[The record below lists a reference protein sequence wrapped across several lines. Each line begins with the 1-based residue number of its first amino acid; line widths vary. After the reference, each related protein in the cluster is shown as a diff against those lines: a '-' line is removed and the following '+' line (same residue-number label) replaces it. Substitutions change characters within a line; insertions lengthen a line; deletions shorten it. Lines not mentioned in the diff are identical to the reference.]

1 MKNSGL
7 ALAMVLASSVY
18 AGFYFDAGMG
28 YGMGRATEKYQDR
41 YDNYNEQRSG
51 VGYDLGL
58 KIGGGPSMVGYGLFF
73 LCEVSWEISLYTPIS
88 YLLGPGIVFYP
99 ARNLQLGASFGLS
112 PLIVGY
118 EDYYEG
124 YAYNFSIAYDFFN
137 RNHGLL
143 LGMKFYNTY
152 GEATIIS
159 DDYGYYDNRGD
170 KIKTSTISVFVK
182 YAYRKKR
189 PSIED
194 EERKQPVKMKQ
205 AIKQQSS
212 FRTFA
217 VKNFD
222 KIVEDNQNGGG
233 EHLNSLILLME
244 SESIPKDEALILI
257 KRAIRKSN
265 GKAESFANELE
276 NSSAE

>member
-1 MKNSGL
+1 
-7 ALAMVLASSVY
+7 
-18 AGFYFDAGMG
+18 MG
-28 YGMGRATEKYQDR
+28 YGRGRATEKSHDW

-51 VGYDLGL
+51 IGYDLGL

-73 LCEVSWEISLYTPIS
+73 LCEVSWEISFYTPIS

-112 PLIVGY
+112 PIIGY
-118 EDYYEG
+118 DGNYEG
-124 YAYNFSIAYDFFN
+124 HAYNFSIAYDFFN

-143 LGMKFYNTY
+143 LGMKFYNTH
-152 GEATIIS
+152 GKATS
-159 DDYGYYDNRGD
+159 TYDDYGYYDDRGD
-170 KIKTSTISVFVK
+170 KIETSTISIFVK

-205 AIKQQSS
+205 VIKQQSS
-212 FRTFA
+212 FRNFA

-222 KIVEDNQNGGG
+222 KIAEDNQNGGG
-233 EHLNSLILLME
+233 EYLNSLILLME
-244 SESIPKDEALILI
+244 NEGIAKDEALILI

-265 GKAESFANELE
+265 GNAEGFANELE